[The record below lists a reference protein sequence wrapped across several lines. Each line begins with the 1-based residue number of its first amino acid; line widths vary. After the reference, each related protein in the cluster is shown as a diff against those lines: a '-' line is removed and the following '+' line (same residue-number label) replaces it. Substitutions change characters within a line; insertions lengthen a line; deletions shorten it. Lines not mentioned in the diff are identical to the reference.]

1 MFWKTA
7 PPAGPPQALARA
19 SNAFGFDLYRRLRA
33 AEGNAVFSPASV
45 STVLTM
51 ALAGARGATAAEL
64 QRVLH
69 LDLPADEALRAAG
82 TLLAALQDPQQP
94 VALRIANR
102 LFGEQ
107 ACRFVPAYLEA
118 TRAALGA
125 PLEPLDFRRSPEA
138 ARARINAWVEERT
151 EQRIRGLIPP
161 GAVDPPISL
170 VLVNALYFLGD
181 WAEPFEAGLTRP
193 WPFHLPGGDTRPV
206 PSMRAERRFAFA
218 ENGQAKA
225 LSLAY
230 KGGALSML
238 FVLPEARDGLPALE
252 ESLTASGLESLVGS
266 LRQQKAFVLLPRFRV
281 EPGAALNLVPPLRSL
296 GLDSA
301 LDRGRADF
309 TGMADPP
316 DPDQRVFI
324 GGAFHK
330 AFVRVDEEG
339 TEATAA
345 TALAMEVTSARPRV
359 PPRRAEFIADHPFLF
374 FIRHEAS
381 GLVLFQG
388 RIADP

>member
-1 MFWKTA
+1 
-7 PPAGPPQALARA
+7 
-19 SNAFGFDLYRRLRA
+19 
-33 AEGNAVFSPASV
+33 
-45 STVLTM
+45 
-51 ALAGARGATAAEL
+51 
-64 QRVLH
+64 
-69 LDLPADEALRAAG
+69 
-82 TLLAALQDPQQP
+82 
-94 VALRIANR
+94 
-102 LFGEQ
+102 
-107 ACRFVPAYLEA
+107 
-118 TRAALGA
+118 
-125 PLEPLDFRRSPEA
+125 
-138 ARARINAWVEERT
+138 
-151 EQRIRGLIPP
+151 
-161 GAVDPPISL
+161 
-170 VLVNALYFLGD
+170 
-181 WAEPFEAGLTRP
+181 
-193 WPFHLPGGDTRPV
+193 
-206 PSMRAERRFAFA
+206 
-218 ENGQAKA
+218 
-225 LSLAY
+225 
-230 KGGALSML
+230 
-238 FVLPEARDGLPALE
+238 
-252 ESLTASGLESLVGS
+252 VGS
-266 LRQQKAFVLLPRFRV
+266 LRQQKVFVLLPRFRV
-281 EPGAALNLVPPLRSL
+281 EPGAAVNLVPPLRSL